1 MTIMPRP
8 PHSPRS
14 FRSAF
19 AVILGTNEIA
29 SAIAVDLHR
38 AGWSAVLSHDPHPPV
53 IRRQMAF
60 HDALFGD
67 CAELE
72 GVKARYA
79 ETTLATA
86 TLLGSG
92 DCVAV
97 TRLGLLDL
105 IPMATVHLLV
115 DARMQ
120 DRAIVPDIRHLA
132 SITVGVG
139 PGFSVGENCDIAI
152 ETQPT
157 KNGIT
162 LFAGRTAA
170 PASKERR
177 LGAVG
182 SERFAIA
189 KSPGRWHCAV
199 EIGTRVFRN
208 FPVGLLNRE
217 AVTAPID
224 GIVRGIVRD
233 GTEVFAGTKI
243 LEIDPRGRSASWEGV
258 DKGGRDIAQAII
270 TALTYGQPR
279 PAKVAAAKRF
289 SARQSG

>member
-1 MTIMPRP
+1 MPRP

-53 IRRQMAF
+53 ILRQMAF

-67 CAELE
+67 GAEIE
-72 GVKARYA
+72 GVKAKYA

-86 TLLGSG
+86 TLLSG
-92 DCVAV
+92 VDCVAV

-120 DRAIVPDIRHLA
+120 DRQTVPDLRHLA

-177 LGAVG
+177 LGGVG
-182 SERFAIA
+182 PERFAFA
-189 KSPGRWHCAV
+189 KAPGRWHSAV
-199 EIGTRVFRN
+199 EIGTRVFKN
-208 FPVGLLNRE
+208 FPVGVINGE
-217 AVTAPID
+217 AVLAPID

-233 GTEVFAGTKI
+233 GTEVFTGAKL
-243 LEIDPRGRSASWEGV
+243 LEIDPRGRSASWEGI
-258 DKGGRDIAQAII
+258 DKGGRDIAQAIL

-279 PAKVAAAKRF
+279 PAKAASAKRL